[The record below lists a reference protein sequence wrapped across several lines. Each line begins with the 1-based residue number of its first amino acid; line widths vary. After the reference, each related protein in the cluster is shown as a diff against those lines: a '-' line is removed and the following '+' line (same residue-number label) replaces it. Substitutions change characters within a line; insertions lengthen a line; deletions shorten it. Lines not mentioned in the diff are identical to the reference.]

1 MRHADEWDDEGFEEL
16 LREELMPEEA
26 VPLDLNAR
34 VDEALAA
41 RASELKNMNWSVTAW
56 VSLAAGVV
64 MFANGAA
71 ALTFAAAIAPITIA
85 VLYGV
90 AVRSLVARSA

>member
-1 MRHADEWDDEGFEEL
+1 MRRSDDWDDEGMGDF
-16 LREELMPEEA
+16 LREEMMPEEP
-26 VPLDLNAR
+26 VPLELNAR

-41 RASELKNMNWSVTAW
+41 RATQLKTMNWSVTAW

-71 ALTFAAAIAPITIA
+71 ALTLAAVISPITIA

-90 AVRSLVARSA
+90 AVRSLVARTA